1 MMGVTRERDK
11 GGGTLEHDLGGD
23 SSASK
28 SAEKYESDVN
38 MIDTTPINI
47 DNEST
52 QHKEAHDDGKSCPGT
67 ADSSVPKTQSG
78 SNPPSF
84 ADMLK
89 DKTLKKTVKIS
100 EMRNENCVAGAN
112 VTIPLEAVNEVRS
125 RFANTLYGYFIGK
138 RLAFPV
144 VENYVRN
151 TWAKFGLQRVML
163 NNGFFFFQFETK
175 EGMERVLEEGPW
187 LIRLVPIFLNIWTPN
202 TTLTKDD
209 ITLAPVWVKLHNI
222 PVVAYSEVGLS
233 LITTQIGRPIMLD
246 SYTSTMCLKSWGRNS
261 YARALVEVSSKE
273 ALLDSL
279 VVAIPY
285 PNGSGH
291 SLEKIDIEYEWK
303 PPRCETCKVFDH
315 NDDGCPKRVKPVVK
329 DKLLVDE
336 EGFVEAYK
344 KKGKGKLQGTNRQVD
359 GIRFQ
364 KPKVSYYYRPV
375 TKPKN
380 GGASTS
386 NQSNIGPPTV
396 NVGSTSCNEPT
407 IDPTSSTAPSR
418 DDQGKNNN
426 WVEDINFVELKN
438 SFDVLKAQDSVL
450 EPVIGTTDTLEVT
463 SSSSKTT
470 SPSPMMTTP
479 IVEKIGK
486 LEQLIIEGKGTLVDD
501 NGKPVPVADG
511 IRKGNPFS
519 KVGEVVVSESE
530 DEVFEPNDPMD
541 SYFSSAGG
549 HHELEGYLSDDYA
562 AQVFDL
568 PGQFEE
574 YNKQFDFKLQGRSRK

>member
-1 MMGVTRERDK
+1 MEK
-11 GGGTLEHDLGGD
+11 GFLINN
-23 SSASK
+23 SASNASK
-28 SAEKYESDVN
+28 MGGSDGADHTNLLNQELMSNIVDGTN
-38 MIDTTPINI
+38 DKIHVDTVSMQNTKASP
-47 DNEST
+47 ST
-52 QHKEAHDDGKSCPGT
+52 SGANVQKKG
-67 ADSSVPKTQSG
+67 TQSG
-78 SNPPSF
+78 SIPISF
-84 ADMLK
+84 ADMFK
-89 DKTLKKTVKIS
+89 DKTPKKTVKIS
-100 EMRNENCVAGAN
+100 EMRNDNCVPGAN
-112 VTIPLEAVNEVRS
+112 VTIPLEAIDEVSS

-138 RLAFPV
+138 RLAFPIV
-144 VENYVRN
+144 DNYVRN

-163 NNGFFFFQFETK
+163 NNGFFLFQFETK
-175 EGMERVLEEGPW
+175 AGMERVLEEGPW
-187 LIRLVPIFLNIWTPN
+187 FIRMVPIFLNIWTPN
-202 TTLTKDD
+202 TKLTKDD

-315 NDDGCPKRVKPVVK
+315 NDDGCTKRVKPVMENK
-329 DKLLVDE
+329 SLVDE

-380 GGASTS
+380 GGASAS
-386 NQSNIGPPTV
+386 KPSVQSNTGSPTV
-396 NVGSTSCNEPT
+396 NVGSTFCNEPT
-407 IDPTSSTAPSR
+407 TDLTSSTTPPR

-426 WVEDINFVELKN
+426 WVDDINLVDLKN
-438 SFDVLKAQDSVL
+438 SFDVLTEQDSVL
-450 EPVIGTTDTLEVT
+450 EPVIGTTCTPEVI
-463 SSSSKTT
+463 SSSSKNT
-470 SPSPMMTTP
+470 SPSPMKNTP
-479 IVEKIGK
+479 IVDKIGK
-486 LEQLIIEGKGTLVDD
+486 LEKLIIDGKATLVDD
-501 NGKPVPVADG
+501 DGKPLKNNKEG
-511 IRKGNPFS
+511 SNPFS
-519 KVGEVVVSESE
+519 KVGNVVVSDSE
-530 DEVFEPNDPMD
+530 DDEVFDDHIGSLYSEWKADTGDDNYYDD
-541 SYFSSAGG
+541 DDFGLSHAQLKAAGI
-549 HHELEGYLSDDYA
+549 
-562 AQVFDL
+562 Q
-568 PGQFEE
+568 
-574 YNKQFDFKLQGRSRK
+574 DFCLK